1 MALTIE
7 TAGEERESSIF
18 LKDAPYLWTNLR
30 PFLAASGLTAGK
42 KYRTYLFD
50 PATLAN
56 SEMIVEVLGV
66 ETLNVNGT
74 SMEAFTLKE
83 TFKGLVVHTW
93 LDAEGK
99 TLKEESP
106 IGLVM
111 VREDRGTATSV
122 SSSSGIPPDRV
133 FENQAERDGPERL

>member
-50 PATLAN
+50 PATLAAAY
-56 SEMIVEVLGV
+56 EAG
-66 ETLNVNGT
+66 GT
-74 SMEAFTLKE
+74 F
-83 TFKGLVVHTW
+83 
-93 LDAEGK
+93 
-99 TLKEESP
+99 
-106 IGLVM
+106 
-111 VREDRGTATSV
+111 V
-122 SSSSGIPPDRV
+122 SAAAI
-133 FENQAERDGPERL
+133 